1 MGKIYSHESELY
13 KNNIH
18 QNGAYWYSKEI
29 VRNIIPNVK
38 TKRPWVTIRLGDF
51 CVDHAIYFVHN
62 NIDPE
67 LYNHIKKY
75 KDVILVVGVP
85 ETVEKVKHLADHV
98 IYLPLS
104 VDVDDVM
111 RWKRPKDKLCCYA
124 GRKDKPG
131 VDTLDPNIIDFLC
144 DMNRG
149 TMLSE
154 VARYRFC
161 FAVGRT
167 AIEAKCLGCMIL
179 PFDTRFPNPQV
190 WQIVTNQEAADILQQ
205 KLDDIDKGGKK

>member
-38 TKRPWVTIRLGDF
+38 TKRPWVTVRLGDF

-62 NIDPE
+62 NLRPE
-67 LYNHIKKY
+67 LYEHIKKY

-111 RWKRPKDKLCCYA
+111 RWERPKDKLCCYA

-131 VDTLDPNIIDFLC
+131 VDTLDPKLIDFLC
-144 DMNRG
+144 DMNRDA
-149 TMLSE
+149 MLSE

-190 WQIVTNQEAADILQQ
+190 WQILTNQEAAEKLQ
-205 KLDDIDKGGKK
+205 KLLDEIDGGKK

>member
-38 TKRPWVTIRLGDF
+38 TKRPWVTVRLGDF

-62 NIDPE
+62 NLHPE
-67 LYNHIKKY
+67 LYEHIKKY

-111 RWKRPKDKLCCYA
+111 RWERPKDKLCCYA

-131 VDTLDPNIIDFLC
+131 VDTLDHNLIDFLC
-144 DMNRG
+144 DMNRD

-190 WQIVTNQEAADILQQ
+190 WQIVTNQEAAEKLQ
-205 KLDDIDKGGKK
+205 KLLDEIDGGKK

>member
-38 TKRPWVTIRLGDF
+38 TKRPWVTVRLGDF

-62 NIDPE
+62 NLRPE
-67 LYNHIKKY
+67 LYEHIKKY

-111 RWKRPKDKLCCYA
+111 RWERPKDKLCCYA

-131 VDTLDPNIIDFLC
+131 VDTLDPNLIDFLC
-144 DMNRG
+144 DMNRD

-190 WQIVTNQEAADILQQ
+190 WQIVTNQEAAEKLQ
-205 KLDDIDKGGKK
+205 KLLDEIDGGKK

>member
-1 MGKIYSHESELY
+1 MGKIYSHESGLY

-51 CVDHAIYFVHN
+51 CVDHAIYFIHN
-62 NIDPE
+62 NLRPE
-67 LYNHIKKY
+67 LYEHIKKY

-111 RWKRPKDKLCCYA
+111 RWERPKDKLCCYA

-131 VDTLDPNIIDFLC
+131 VDTLDPNLIDFLG
-144 DMNRG
+144 DMNRD

-190 WQIVTNQEAADILQQ
+190 WQIVTNQEAAEKLQ
-205 KLDDIDKGGKK
+205 KFLDEIDGGKK

>member
-1 MGKIYSHESELY
+1 M
-13 KNNIH
+13 
-18 QNGAYWYSKEI
+18 
-29 VRNIIPNVK
+29 
-38 TKRPWVTIRLGDF
+38 
-51 CVDHAIYFVHN
+51 
-62 NIDPE
+62 
-67 LYNHIKKY
+67 
-75 KDVILVVGVP
+75 
-85 ETVEKVKHLADHV
+85 EKVKHLADHV

-111 RWKRPKDKLCCYA
+111 RWERPKDKLCCYA

-131 VDTLDPNIIDFLC
+131 VDTLDPKLVDFLC
-144 DMNRG
+144 DMNRD

-190 WQIVTNQEAADILQQ
+190 WQIVTNQEAAEKLQ
-205 KLDDIDKGGKK
+205 KLLDEIDGGKNE